1 MDMVIYAALQQNERT
16 LRRWL
21 QSGVVL
27 LLLLFISACGI
38 EGTKERIDQ
47 NQLERIQARGVLHV
61 GTMMNPVNYYIG
73 HDNHEAGFEF
83 ELARGLAQ
91 QLEVQLNMVHSYDLR
106 ELWRKLDAGEIEFIA
121 AGIDVTEDRLQ
132 WLKFSPPYQIVE
144 QKLVFRQ
151 DAVNRPRNWDEVTGK
166 IRVVAGSSH
175 EEYLQSLSDNY
186 PHLSWTSTH
195 LYDSDELLEHV
206 IRDAIDFTIVDSHH
220 LDIKRRA
227 HPNLSIAFTVRDN
240 VPIAWAFRSGTD
252 DSLYASAIEFIG
264 ELHESGELAQ
274 LWDRYFG
281 HVAEFNFV
289 DTQAFIAATE
299 RLLPDYLALFQ
310 EYSGELDWR
319 LLAALSYQE
328 SHWNQWA
335 RSATGVRGL
344 MMLTLPTAQELGVNS
359 RLDPAQA
366 VRGGAEYLRRL
377 HQRLP
382 DRIQEPDRM
391 WMALAAYNVGLGHLE
406 DARILTQRQGGNPD
420 YWVDVRERL
429 PLLRQKQYY
438 RTTRF
443 GFARGDEPV
452 QYVENI
458 RRYFD
463 TLVWLDEQGRLPILE
478 AAATKQIQT
487 ATTAE

>member
-1 MDMVIYAALQQNERT
+1 MNMVIYGTLQQNERMR
-16 LRRWL
+16 RRWL
-21 QSGVVL
+21 PSGL
-27 LLLLFISACGI
+27 LLLLILFISGCGI
-38 EGTKERIDQ
+38 ESTKERIDQ
-47 NQLERIQARGVLHV
+47 NQLERIQARGVVHV

-73 HDNHEAGFEF
+73 HDNHDAGFEF

-91 QLEVQLNMVHSYDLR
+91 QLGVQLNMVHSYDLR
-106 ELWRKLDAGEIEFIA
+106 ELWRQLEAGEIDFIA
-121 AGIDVTEDRLQ
+121 AGIDVTENRLQ
-132 WLKFSPPYQIVE
+132 WLKFSPPYQMVE

-151 DAVNRPRNWDEVTGK
+151 NAVNRPRNWLDVTGK

-175 EEYLQSLSDNY
+175 EEYLQSLSEVY
-186 PHLSWTSTH
+186 PHLDWTSTH

-206 IRDAIDFTIVDSHH
+206 IRDEIDFTIVDSHH

-227 HPNLSIAFTVRDN
+227 FPNLSIAFTVRDN
-240 VPIAWAFRSGTD
+240 VPISWAFRSGSD
-252 DSLYASAIEFIG
+252 DSLYAAAIEYIG
-264 ELHESGELAQ
+264 EHYESGELAQ

-289 DTQAFIAATE
+289 DTRAFIAATE
-299 RLLPDYLALFQ
+299 NLLPDYLELFQ
-310 EYSGELDWR
+310 EYSGDLDWR

-328 SHWNQWA
+328 SHWDPWA

-406 DARILTQRQGGNPD
+406 DARVLTQRQGGNPD

-463 TLVWLDEQGRLPILE
+463 TLVWLDEQGRLPAME
-478 AAATKQIQT
+478 SVFTERAHSP
-487 ATTAE
+487 TTAE